1 MKKTSPF
8 IQENLKKNT
17 IQYLVDT
24 YLPLIGLNKM
34 PIPPN
39 MAKYVA
45 ELSWAWAGYL
55 SARTIGTTR
64 VENR

>member
-1 MKKTSPF
+1 MKKASPF
-8 IQENLKKNT
+8 IQENFKKEY
-17 IQYLVDT
+17 YLILSW

>member
-1 MKKTSPF
+1 M
-8 IQENLKKNT
+8 
-17 IQYLVDT
+17 
-24 YLPLIGLNKM
+24 IGLNKM

-39 MAKYVA
+39 IAKYVA